1 MYSRRVPEVDG
12 QTHPPPSIKS
22 TSAGERTQPPHSPKT
37 HISQALCSDATTPAH
52 IPRHAVNPS
61 LGARVQHPC
70 CTRSRNGCRAL
81 RCEELDYLE
90 DKRDKNVVEDYTR
103 GRIPTAARNVSSIGS
118 LYARALAAHD
128 CKTSSTYWGFSI
140 SSL

>member
-22 TSAGERTQPPHSPKT
+22 TSAGERTQLPHSPKT
-37 HISQALCSDATTPAH
+37 HISQALCSDATSPAH

-70 CTRSRNGCRAL
+70 CTRSGNVCRAL
-81 RCEELDYLE
+81 RCAKLEYLK
-90 DKRDKNVVEDYTR
+90 DKRDKNVLEDYTR
-103 GRIPTAARNVSSIGS
+103 GRILTAARN
-118 LYARALAAHD
+118 
-128 CKTSSTYWGFSI
+128 FSI
-140 SSL
+140 IVSLLSWASYIRTSLILMGA

>member
-70 CTRSRNGCRAL
+70 CTRSGNVCRAL
-81 RCEELDYLE
+81 RCAKLEYLK
-90 DKRDKNVVEDYTR
+90 DKRDKNEDEHTSELQSR
-103 GRIPTAARNVSSIGS
+103 GHLVCRLLLEKKKSCRFT
-118 LYARALAAHD
+118 
-128 CKTSSTYWGFSI
+128 
-140 SSL
+140 